1 MTKLNTGLSG
11 CSLELINDRVLRKHS
26 PTTDYNPRLLSQ
38 ADKQVVFGSRIYKNI
53 DAPKV
58 CDIQKNPFLK
68 NYFDMEYISGKNFE
82 DFFSTASVNDIE
94 FVVSTLFDYFDTLIS
109 TARSVDATKQILDK
123 IDSLK
128 EKSSY
133 QKYIEFLRKY
143 VEDRRIIVPH
153 TFCHGDLTFANIIFH
168 KNRLFFIDFL
178 DCYVDT
184 FLSDLV
190 KLKQDLHH
198 LWAVKNQDVYTVRIH
213 QIYEHIWDK
222 LEVRYTD
229 YLTESFHIL
238 DVLNALRI
246 EPYLTSDSQRV
257 ILEGIVKSTELYAI
271 SYCSDGGT
279 INQISKNEAQVD
291 VVTSNDKSY
300 DGDRSD

>member
-11 CSLELINDRVLRKHS
+11 CSLELINDRVLRKYS
-26 PTTDYNPRLLSQ
+26 PTTDYNTRLLSQ
-38 ADKQVVFGSRIYKNI
+38 ADKQVVFGDRIYKNI

-58 CDIQKNPFLK
+58 YDIQK
-68 NYFDMEYISGKNFE
+68 NYFDMEYIAGKSFE
-82 DFFSTASVNDIE
+82 EFFSIASVNDVE

-109 TARSVDATKQILDK
+109 TARNIDATKQILDK

-128 EKSSY
+128 EKSSHK
-133 QKYIEFLRKY
+133 KYIEFLRKY
-143 VEDRRIIVPH
+143 VEDNKIIVPH

-198 LWAVKNQDVYTVRIH
+198 LWAVRNQDVYTNRIH
-213 QIYEHIWDK
+213 QIYQYIWDK
-222 LEVRYTD
+222 LETRY
-229 YLTESFHIL
+229 ESYMGDGFHIL
-238 DVLNALRI
+238 DVMNTLRI
-246 EPYLTSDSQRV
+246 EPYLTSDDQRV

-271 SYCSDGGT
+271 SCSSDGGT
-279 INQISKNEAQVD
+279 FN
-291 VVTSNDKSY
+291 
-300 DGDRSD
+300 

>member
-11 CSLELINDRVLRKHS
+11 CSLELINDRVLRKYS
-26 PTTDYNPRLLSQ
+26 PTTDYNSRLLSQ
-38 ADKQVVFGSRIYKNI
+38 ADKQVVFGNRIYKNI

-58 CDIQKNPFLK
+58 YDIQK
-68 NYFDMEYISGKNFE
+68 NYFDMEYVAGKSFE
-82 DFFSTASVNDIE
+82 DFFSMASVNDVE

-109 TARSVDATKQILDK
+109 TARNIDVTKQILDK
-123 IDSLK
+123 IDTLK

-133 QKYIEFLRKY
+133 PKYIEFLRKY
-143 VEDRRIIVPH
+143 VEDNRMIVPH

-168 KNRLFFIDFL
+168 QNRLFFIDFL

-198 LWAVKNQDVYTVRIH
+198 LWAVRNQDVYTVRIH
-213 QIYEHIWDK
+213 QIYEYIWDK
-222 LEVRYTD
+222 LEVRYAD
-229 YLTESFHIL
+229 YMTKSFHIL
-238 DVLNALRI
+238 DVMNALRI

-271 SYCSDGGT
+271 SYCSDGGA
-279 INQISKNEAQVD
+279 IN
-291 VVTSNDKSY
+291 
-300 DGDRSD
+300 

>member
-11 CSLELINDRVLRKHS
+11 CKLELINGLLRKHS
-26 PTTDYNPRLLSQ
+26 ASTDYNSRLISQ
-38 ADKQVVFGSRIYKNI
+38 AEKQIVFSKRIYKNI
-53 DAPKV
+53 ETPKV
-58 CDIQKNPFLK
+58 HDIEVS
-68 NYFDMEYISGKNFE
+68 YFDMDYVSGQNFE
-82 DFFSTASVNDIE
+82 EFFSIASVNDVE

-109 TARSVDATKQILDK
+109 TARNVDASNKILKK
-123 IDSLK
+123 IAILK
-128 EKSSY
+128 EKTSY
-133 QKYIEFLRKY
+133 PKYIEFLRKY
-143 VEDRRIIVPH
+143 VEDNKIIVPH

-198 LWAVKNQDVYTVRIH
+198 LWAVKNQNVYSNRIH
-213 QIYEHIWDK
+213 QIYQYIWDK
-222 LEVRYTD
+222 LEVRYESFMN
-229 YLTESFHIL
+229 ESFHIL
-238 DVLNALRI
+238 DVMNTLRI

-271 SYCSDGGT
+271 SCSSDGGT
-279 INQISKNEAQVD
+279 FN
-291 VVTSNDKSY
+291 
-300 DGDRSD
+300 

>member
-11 CSLELINDRVLRKHS
+11 CSLELINDRVLRKYS
-26 PTTDYNPRLLSQ
+26 PTTDYNSRLLSQ
-38 ADKQVVFGSRIYKNI
+38 ADKQVVFGNRIYKNI

-58 CDIQKNPFLK
+58 YDIQK
-68 NYFDMEYISGKNFE
+68 NYFDMEYIAGKSFE
-82 DFFSTASVNDIE
+82 EFFSVASVNDIE

-109 TARSVDATKQILDK
+109 TARNFDATNKILTK

-128 EKSSY
+128 EKSSHK
-133 QKYIEFLRKY
+133 KYIEFLRKY
-143 VEDRRIIVPH
+143 VEDNRIIVPH

-198 LWAVKNQDVYTVRIH
+198 LWAVRNQDVYSVRIH
-213 QIYEHIWDK
+213 QIYQYIWDK
-222 LEVRYTD
+222 LEVRYESFMN
-229 YLTESFHIL
+229 ESFHIL
-238 DVLNALRI
+238 DAMNALRI
-246 EPYLTSDSQRV
+246 EPYLTSDDQRV

-271 SYCSDGGT
+271 SYCSYGGT
-279 INQISKNEAQVD
+279 INQISKDETKVD
-291 VVTSNDKSY
+291 VVTSNDTSH
-300 DGDRSD
+300 DGNRID

>member
-11 CSLELINDRVLRKHS
+11 CSLELINDRVLRKYS
-26 PTTDYNPRLLSQ
+26 PTTDYNSRLLSQ
-38 ADKQVVFGSRIYKNI
+38 ADKQVVFGNRIYKNI

-58 CDIQKNPFLK
+58 YDIQQ
-68 NYFDMEYISGKNFE
+68 NYFDMEYIAGKSFE
-82 DFFSTASVNDIE
+82 EFFSVASVNDIE

-109 TARSVDATKQILDK
+109 TARSFDATKQILTK

-128 EKSSY
+128 QKSSHK
-133 QKYIEFLRKY
+133 KYIEFLRKY
-143 VEDRRIIVPH
+143 VEDNRIIVPH

-198 LWAVKNQDVYTVRIH
+198 LWAVRNQDVYSNRIH
-213 QIYEHIWDK
+213 QIYQYIWDK
-222 LEVRYTD
+222 LEVRYESFMN
-229 YLTESFHIL
+229 ESFHIL
-238 DVLNALRI
+238 DVMNALRI
-246 EPYLTSDSQRV
+246 EPYLTSDDQRV

-271 SYCSDGGT
+271 SCSSDGGA
-279 INQISKNEAQVD
+279 INQISETKTEVD
-291 VVTSNDKSY
+291 VVTSNDKSH
-300 DGDRSD
+300 DGNRGD

>member
-11 CSLELINDRVLRKHS
+11 CSLELINDRVLRKYS
-26 PTTDYNPRLLSQ
+26 PTTDYNLRLLSQ
-38 ADKQVVFGSRIYKNI
+38 ADKQVVFGNRIYKNI

-58 CDIQKNPFLK
+58 YDIQK
-68 NYFDMEYISGKNFE
+68 NYFDMEYVAGKSFDE
-82 DFFSTASVNDIE
+82 FFSTASVNDVE
-94 FVVSTLFDYFDTLIS
+94 FVISTLFDYFDTLIS
-109 TARSVDATKQILDK
+109 TARNVDARKQILDK
-123 IDSLK
+123 LDSLK

-133 QKYIEFLRKY
+133 SKYIEFLRKY
-143 VEDRRIIVPH
+143 VEDNRMIVPH
-153 TFCHGDLTFANIIFH
+153 TFCHGDLTFTNIIFH

-198 LWAVKNQDVYTVRIH
+198 LWAVRNQDVYTARIH
-213 QIYEHIWDK
+213 QIYEYIWDK
-222 LEVRYTD
+222 LEVRYAD
-229 YLTESFHIL
+229 YMTKSFHIL
-238 DVLNALRI
+238 DVMNALRI

-271 SYCSDGGT
+271 SYCSDGGA
-279 INQISKNEAQVD
+279 IN
-291 VVTSNDKSY
+291 
-300 DGDRSD
+300 

>member
-11 CSLELINDRVLRKHS
+11 CSLELINDRVLRKYS
-26 PTTDYNPRLLSQ
+26 PTTDYNTRLLSQ
-38 ADKQVVFGSRIYKNI
+38 ADKQVVFGNRIYKNI

-58 CDIQKNPFLK
+58 YDIQQ
-68 NYFDMEYISGKNFE
+68 NYFDMEYIAGKSFE
-82 DFFSTASVNDIE
+82 EFFSSASVNDVE

-109 TARSVDATKQILDK
+109 TARSFDATNKILTK

-128 EKSSY
+128 EKSSHK
-133 QKYIEFLRKY
+133 KYIEFLRKY
-143 VEDRRIIVPH
+143 VEDNRIIVPH

-198 LWAVKNQDVYTVRIH
+198 LWAVRNQDVYSNRIH
-213 QIYEHIWDK
+213 QIYQYIWDK
-222 LEVRYTD
+222 LEVRYESFMN
-229 YLTESFHIL
+229 ESFHIL
-238 DVLNALRI
+238 DAMNALRI
-246 EPYLTSDSQRV
+246 EPYLTSDDQRV

-271 SYCSDGGT
+271 SCSSDGGA
-279 INQISKNEAQVD
+279 INQISETKTEVD
-291 VVTSNDKSY
+291 VVTSNDKSH
-300 DGDRSD
+300 DGNRGD

>member
-11 CSLELINDRVLRKHS
+11 CSLELINDRVLRKYS
-26 PTTDYNPRLLSQ
+26 PTTDYNSRLLSQ
-38 ADKQVVFGSRIYKNI
+38 ADKQVVFGDRIYKNI

-58 CDIQKNPFLK
+58 YDMQK
-68 NYFDMEYISGKNFE
+68 NYFDMEYIAGKSFE
-82 DFFSTASVNDIE
+82 EFFSIASVNDVE

-109 TARSVDATKQILDK
+109 TARSFDATNKILTK

-128 EKSSY
+128 EKSSHK
-133 QKYIEFLRKY
+133 KYIEFLRKY
-143 VEDRRIIVPH
+143 VEDNKIIVPH

-198 LWAVKNQDVYTVRIH
+198 LWAVRNQDVYSNRIH
-213 QIYEHIWDK
+213 QIYQYIWDK
-222 LEVRYTD
+222 LEVRYESFMN
-229 YLTESFHIL
+229 ESFHIL
-238 DVLNALRI
+238 DVMNALRI
-246 EPYLTSDSQRV
+246 EPYLTSDDQRV

-271 SYCSDGGT
+271 SCSSDGGA
-279 INQISKNEAQVD
+279 INQISETKTEVD
-291 VVTSNDKSY
+291 VVTSNDKSH
-300 DGDRSD
+300 DGNRGD

>member
-11 CSLELINDRVLRKHS
+11 CSLELINDRVLRKYS
-26 PTTDYNPRLLSQ
+26 PTTDYNSRLLSQ
-38 ADKQVVFGSRIYKNI
+38 ADKQVVFGNRIYKNI

-58 CDIQKNPFLK
+58 YDIQQ
-68 NYFDMEYISGKNFE
+68 NYFDMEYIAGKSFE
-82 DFFSTASVNDIE
+82 EFFSSASVNDVE
-94 FVVSTLFDYFDTLIS
+94 FVVSTLFDYFDALIS
-109 TARSVDATKQILDK
+109 TARSFDATNKILTK

-128 EKSSY
+128 EKSSHK
-133 QKYIEFLRKY
+133 KYIEFLRKY
-143 VEDRRIIVPH
+143 VEDNRIIVPH

-198 LWAVKNQDVYTVRIH
+198 LWAVRNQDVYSNRIH
-213 QIYEHIWDK
+213 QIYQYIWDK
-222 LEVRYTD
+222 LEVRYESFMN
-229 YLTESFHIL
+229 ESFHIL
-238 DVLNALRI
+238 DVMNALRI
-246 EPYLTSDSQRV
+246 EPYLTSDDQRV

-271 SYCSDGGT
+271 SCSSDGGA
-279 INQISKNEAQVD
+279 INQISETKTEVD
-291 VVTSNDKSY
+291 VVTSNDKSP
-300 DGDRSD
+300 DGNRGD

>member
-11 CSLELINDRVLRKHS
+11 CSLELINDRVLRKYS
-26 PTTDYNPRLLSQ
+26 PTTDYNSRLLSQ
-38 ADKQVVFGSRIYKNI
+38 ADKQVVFGNRIYKNI

-58 CDIQKNPFLK
+58 YDTQQ
-68 NYFDMEYISGKNFE
+68 NYFDMEYIAGKSFE
-82 DFFSTASVNDIE
+82 EFFSSASVNDVE

-109 TARSVDATKQILDK
+109 TARSFDATNKILTK

-128 EKSSY
+128 EKSSHK
-133 QKYIEFLRKY
+133 KYIEFLRKY
-143 VEDRRIIVPH
+143 VEDNKIIVPH

-198 LWAVKNQDVYTVRIH
+198 LWAVRNQDVYSNRIH
-213 QIYEHIWDK
+213 QIYQYIWDK
-222 LEVRYTD
+222 LEVRYESFMN
-229 YLTESFHIL
+229 ESFHIL
-238 DVLNALRI
+238 DAMNALRI
-246 EPYLTSDSQRV
+246 EPYLTSDDQRV

-271 SYCSDGGT
+271 SCSSDGGA
-279 INQISKNEAQVD
+279 INQISETKTEVD
-291 VVTSNDKSY
+291 VVTSNDKSH
-300 DGDRSD
+300 DGNRGD

>member
-11 CSLELINDRVLRKHS
+11 CSLELINDRVLRKYS
-26 PTTDYNPRLLSQ
+26 PTTDYNSRLLSQ
-38 ADKQVVFGSRIYKNI
+38 ADKQVVFGNRIYKNI

-58 CDIQKNPFLK
+58 YDTQQ
-68 NYFDMEYISGKNFE
+68 NYFDMEYIAGKSFE
-82 DFFSTASVNDIE
+82 EFFSVASANDIE

-109 TARSVDATKQILDK
+109 TARNFDATNKILTK
-123 IDSLK
+123 LDSLK
-128 EKSSY
+128 EKSSHK
-133 QKYIEFLRKY
+133 KYIEFLRKY
-143 VEDRRIIVPH
+143 VEDNRIIVPH

-190 KLKQDLHH
+190 KLKQDLYH
-198 LWAVKNQDVYTVRIH
+198 LWAVHNQDLYSVRIH
-213 QIYEHIWDK
+213 QIYQYIWDK
-222 LEVRYTD
+222 LEVRY
-229 YLTESFHIL
+229 ESFMNQSFHIL
-238 DVLNALRI
+238 DAINALRI
-246 EPYLTSDSQRV
+246 EPYLTSDDQRV

-279 INQISKNEAQVD
+279 INQISKDETKVD
-291 VVTSNDKSY
+291 VVTSNDTSH
-300 DGDRSD
+300 DGNRSD

>member
-11 CSLELINDRVLRKHS
+11 CSLELINDRVLRKYS
-26 PTTDYNPRLLSQ
+26 PTTDYNSRLLSQ
-38 ADKQVVFGSRIYKNI
+38 ADKQVVFGNLIYKNI

-58 CDIQKNPFLK
+58 YDIHK
-68 NYFDMEYISGKNFE
+68 NYFDMEYIAGKSFDE
-82 DFFSTASVNDIE
+82 FFSIASVNDIE
-94 FVVSTLFDYFDTLIS
+94 FVISTLFDYFDTLIS
-109 TARSVDATKQILDK
+109 TARNIDATKQILDK
-123 IDSLK
+123 LDSLK

-133 QKYIEFLRKY
+133 PKYIEFLRKY
-143 VEDRRIIVPH
+143 VEDKRIIVPH

-168 KNRLFFIDFL
+168 ENRLFFIDFL

-198 LWAVKNQDVYTVRIH
+198 LWAVRNQDVYTVRIH
-213 QIYEHIWDK
+213 QIYEYIWDK
-222 LEVRYTD
+222 LEIRYTD
-229 YLTESFHIL
+229 YLTDGFHIL
-238 DVLNALRI
+238 DVMNALSI

-271 SYCSDGGT
+271 SYCSDGGA
-279 INQISKNEAQVD
+279 INQIP
-291 VVTSNDKSY
+291 
-300 DGDRSD
+300 

>member
-11 CSLELINDRVLRKHS
+11 CSLELINDRVLRKYS
-26 PTTDYNPRLLSQ
+26 PTTDYNSRLLSQ
-38 ADKQVVFGSRIYKNI
+38 ADKQVVFGNRIYKNI

-58 CDIQKNPFLK
+58 YDIQK
-68 NYFDMEYISGKNFE
+68 NYFDMEYVAGKSFE
-82 DFFSTASVNDIE
+82 EFFSIASVNDIE
-94 FVVSTLFDYFDTLIS
+94 FVVSTLFDYFDALIS
-109 TARSVDATKQILDK
+109 TARNTDATKQILDK
-123 IDSLK
+123 LDSLK

-133 QKYIEFLRKY
+133 PKYIEFLRKY
-143 VEDRRIIVPH
+143 VEDNKIIVPH

-168 KNRLFFIDFL
+168 QNRLFFIDFL

-198 LWAVKNQDVYTVRIH
+198 LWAVKNQDVYSNRIH
-213 QIYEHIWDK
+213 QIYQYIWDK
-222 LEVRYTD
+222 LEVRYES
-229 YLTESFHIL
+229 YLNEGFHIL
-238 DVLNALRI
+238 DVINALRI

-271 SYCSDGGT
+271 SYCSDGGA
-279 INQISKNEAQVD
+279 INQISKHETEVD
-291 VVTSNDKSY
+291 VVTSNVTSH

>member
-11 CSLELINDRVLRKHS
+11 CSLELINDRVLRKYS
-26 PTTDYNPRLLSQ
+26 PTTDYNSRLLSQ
-38 ADKQVVFGSRIYKNI
+38 ADKQVVFGNRIYKNI

-58 CDIQKNPFLK
+58 YDTQE
-68 NYFDMEYISGKNFE
+68 NYFDMEYIAGKSFE
-82 DFFSTASVNDIE
+82 EFFSSASVNDVE

-109 TARSVDATKQILDK
+109 TARSFDATKQILTK

-128 EKSSY
+128 EKSSHK
-133 QKYIEFLRKY
+133 KYIEFLRKY
-143 VEDRRIIVPH
+143 VEDNKIIVPH

-198 LWAVKNQDVYTVRIH
+198 LWAVRNQNVYSNRIH
-213 QIYEHIWDK
+213 QIYQYIWDK
-222 LEVRYTD
+222 LEVRYESFMN
-229 YLTESFHIL
+229 ESFHIL
-238 DVLNALRI
+238 DVMNTLRI
-246 EPYLTSDSQRV
+246 EPYLTSDDQRV

-271 SYCSDGGT
+271 SCSSDGGA
-279 INQISKNEAQVD
+279 INQIPKNETEVD

-300 DGDRSD
+300 DGNRGD

>member
-11 CSLELINDRVLRKHS
+11 CKLELINGLLRKHS
-26 PTTDYNPRLLSQ
+26 ASTDYNSRLISQ
-38 ADKQVVFGSRIYKNI
+38 AEKQIVFSKRIYKNI
-53 DAPKV
+53 ETPKV
-58 CDIQKNPFLK
+58 HDIEVSH
-68 NYFDMEYISGKNFE
+68 FDMDYVSGQNFE
-82 DFFSTASVNDIE
+82 EFFSIASVNDVE

-109 TARSVDATKQILDK
+109 TARNVDASNKILKK
-123 IDSLK
+123 IASLK
-128 EKSSY
+128 EKTSY
-133 QKYIEFLRKY
+133 PKYIEFLRKY
-143 VEDRRIIVPH
+143 VEDNRIIVPH

-198 LWAVKNQDVYTVRIH
+198 LWAVRNQDVYTNRIH
-213 QIYEHIWDK
+213 QIYEYIWDK
-222 LEVRYTD
+222 LEIRYAD
-229 YLTESFHIL
+229 HLTNSFHIL
-238 DVLNALRI
+238 DVINALRI

-279 INQISKNEAQVD
+279 INQISETKTEVD
-291 VVTSNDKSY
+291 VVTSYDKSF
-300 DGDRSD
+300 DGNRSD

>member
-11 CSLELINDRVLRKHS
+11 CSLELINDRVLRKYS
-26 PTTDYNPRLLSQ
+26 PTTDYNSRLLSQ
-38 ADKQVVFGSRIYKNI
+38 ADKQVVFGNRIYKNI

-58 CDIQKNPFLK
+58 YDIQK
-68 NYFDMEYISGKNFE
+68 NYFDMEYVAGKSFE
-82 DFFSTASVNDIE
+82 EFFSIASVNDIE

-109 TARSVDATKQILDK
+109 TARSFDATNKILTK

-128 EKSSY
+128 EKSSHK
-133 QKYIEFLRKY
+133 KYIEFLRKY
-143 VEDRRIIVPH
+143 VEDNKIIVPH

-198 LWAVKNQDVYTVRIH
+198 LWAVKNENVYSNRIH
-213 QIYEHIWDK
+213 QIYQYIWDK
-222 LEVRYTD
+222 LEVRYESFMN
-229 YLTESFHIL
+229 ESFHIL
-238 DVLNALRI
+238 DVMNTLRI

-271 SYCSDGGT
+271 SCSSDGGT
-279 INQISKNEAQVD
+279 FN
-291 VVTSNDKSY
+291 
-300 DGDRSD
+300 

>member
-11 CSLELINDRVLRKHS
+11 CSLELINDRVLRKYS
-26 PTTDYNPRLLSQ
+26 PTTDYNSRLLSQ
-38 ADKQVVFGSRIYKNI
+38 ADKQVVFGDRIYKNI

-58 CDIQKNPFLK
+58 YDIQK
-68 NYFDMEYISGKNFE
+68 NYFDMEYIAGKSFDE
-82 DFFSTASVNDIE
+82 FFSIASVNDVE

-109 TARSVDATKQILDK
+109 TARNVNASNKILKK
-123 IDSLK
+123 ITSLK
-128 EKSSY
+128 EKTSY
-133 QKYIEFLRKY
+133 PKYIEFLRKY
-143 VEDRRIIVPH
+143 VEDNQLIVPH

-198 LWAVKNQDVYTVRIH
+198 LWSVRNQDVYSNRIH
-213 QIYEHIWDK
+213 QIYQYIWDK
-222 LEVRYTD
+222 LEVRYESFMN
-229 YLTESFHIL
+229 ESFHIL
-238 DVLNALRI
+238 DAMNALRI
-246 EPYLTSDSQRV
+246 EPYLTSDDQRV

-271 SYCSDGGT
+271 SCSSDGGA
-279 INQISKNEAQVD
+279 INQISETKTEVD
-291 VVTSNDKSY
+291 VVTSNDTSH
-300 DGDRSD
+300 DGNRSD

>member
-11 CSLELINDRVLRKHS
+11 CSLELINDRVLRKYS
-26 PTTDYNPRLLSQ
+26 PTTDYNSRLLSQ
-38 ADKQVVFGSRIYKNI
+38 ADKQVVFGNRIYKNI

-58 CDIQKNPFLK
+58 YDTQQ
-68 NYFDMEYISGKNFE
+68 NYFDMEYIAGKSFE
-82 DFFSTASVNDIE
+82 EFFSVASANDIE

-109 TARSVDATKQILDK
+109 TSRNFDATNKILAK

-128 EKSSY
+128 EKSSHK
-133 QKYIEFLRKY
+133 KYIEFLRKY
-143 VEDRRIIVPH
+143 VEDNKIIVPH

-198 LWAVKNQDVYTVRIH
+198 LWAVRNQNVYSNRIH
-213 QIYEHIWDK
+213 QIYQYIWDK
-222 LEVRYTD
+222 LEVRYESFMN
-229 YLTESFHIL
+229 ESFHIL
-238 DVLNALRI
+238 DVMNTLRI
-246 EPYLTSDSQRV
+246 EPYLTSDDQRV

-271 SYCSDGGT
+271 SCSSDGGA
-279 INQISKNEAQVD
+279 INQISETKTEVD
-291 VVTSNDKSY
+291 VVTSNDKSH
-300 DGDRSD
+300 DGNRGD

>member
-11 CSLELINDRVLRKHS
+11 CSLELINDRVLRKYS
-26 PTTDYNPRLLSQ
+26 PTTDYNSRLLSQ
-38 ADKQVVFGSRIYKNI
+38 ADKQVVFGNRIYKNI

-58 CDIQKNPFLK
+58 YDTQQ
-68 NYFDMEYISGKNFE
+68 NYFDMEYIAGKSFE
-82 DFFSTASVNDIE
+82 EFFSSASVNDVE

-109 TARSVDATKQILDK
+109 TARSFDATNKILTK

-128 EKSSY
+128 EKSSHK
-133 QKYIEFLRKY
+133 KYIEFLRKY
-143 VEDRRIIVPH
+143 VEDNRIIVPH

-198 LWAVKNQDVYTVRIH
+198 LWAVRNQDVYSNRIH
-213 QIYEHIWDK
+213 QIYQYIWDK
-222 LEVRYTD
+222 LEVRYESFMN
-229 YLTESFHIL
+229 ESFHIL
-238 DVLNALRI
+238 DVMNALRI
-246 EPYLTSDSQRV
+246 EPYLTSDDQRV

-271 SYCSDGGT
+271 SCSSDGGA
-279 INQISKNEAQVD
+279 INQISETKTEVD
-291 VVTSNDKSY
+291 VVTSNDKSH
-300 DGDRSD
+300 DGNRGD

>member
-11 CSLELINDRVLRKHS
+11 CSLELINDRVLRKYS
-26 PTTDYNPRLLSQ
+26 PTTDYNSRLLSQ
-38 ADKQVVFGSRIYKNI
+38 ADKQVVFGNRIYKNI

-58 CDIQKNPFLK
+58 YDIQQ
-68 NYFDMEYISGKNFE
+68 NYFDMEYIAGKSFE
-82 DFFSTASVNDIE
+82 EFFSSASVNDVE

-109 TARSVDATKQILDK
+109 TARSFDATNKILTK

-128 EKSSY
+128 EKSSHK
-133 QKYIEFLRKY
+133 KYIEFLRKY
-143 VEDRRIIVPH
+143 VEDNKIIVPH

-198 LWAVKNQDVYTVRIH
+198 LWAVRNQDVYSNRIH
-213 QIYEHIWDK
+213 QIYQYIWDK
-222 LEVRYTD
+222 LEVRYESFMN
-229 YLTESFHIL
+229 ESFHIL
-238 DVLNALRI
+238 DVMNALRI
-246 EPYLTSDSQRV
+246 EPYLTSDDQRV

-271 SYCSDGGT
+271 SCSSDGGA
-279 INQISKNEAQVD
+279 INQISETKTEVD
-291 VVTSNDKSY
+291 VVTSNDKSP
-300 DGDRSD
+300 DGNRGD

>member
-11 CSLELINDRVLRKHS
+11 CSLELINDRVLRKYS
-26 PTTDYNPRLLSQ
+26 PTTDYNSRLLSQ
-38 ADKQVVFGSRIYKNI
+38 ADKQVVFGNRIYKNI

-58 CDIQKNPFLK
+58 YDIQE
-68 NYFDMEYISGKNFE
+68 NYFDMEYVAGKSFD
-82 DFFSTASVNDIE
+82 DFFSIASVNDIE

-109 TARSVDATKQILDK
+109 TARNIDVTKQILDK
-123 IDSLK
+123 LDSLK

-133 QKYIEFLRKY
+133 PKYIEFLRKY
-143 VEDRRIIVPH
+143 VENRRIIVPH

-198 LWAVKNQDVYTVRIH
+198 LWAVRNQDVYSNRIH
-213 QIYEHIWDK
+213 QIYQYIWDK
-222 LEVRYTD
+222 LEVRYESFMN
-229 YLTESFHIL
+229 ESFHIL
-238 DVLNALRI
+238 DVMNTLRI

-271 SYCSDGGT
+271 SCSSDGGT
-279 INQISKNEAQVD
+279 FN
-291 VVTSNDKSY
+291 
-300 DGDRSD
+300 

>member
-11 CSLELINDRVLRKHS
+11 CSLELINDRVLRKYS
-26 PTTDYNPRLLSQ
+26 PTTDYNTRLLSQ
-38 ADKQVVFGSRIYKNI
+38 ADKQVVFGNRIYKNI

-58 CDIQKNPFLK
+58 YDIQQ
-68 NYFDMEYISGKNFE
+68 NYFDMEYIAGKSFE
-82 DFFSTASVNDIE
+82 EFFSIASVNDVE

-109 TARSVDATKQILDK
+109 TARSFDATNKILTK

-128 EKSSY
+128 EKSSHK
-133 QKYIEFLRKY
+133 KYIEFLRKY
-143 VEDRRIIVPH
+143 VEDNKIIVPH

-198 LWAVKNQDVYTVRIH
+198 LWAVRNQDVYSNRIH
-213 QIYEHIWDK
+213 QIYQYIWDK
-222 LEVRYTD
+222 LEVRYESFMN
-229 YLTESFHIL
+229 ESFHIL
-238 DVLNALRI
+238 DVMNALRI
-246 EPYLTSDSQRV
+246 EPYLTSDDQRV

-271 SYCSDGGT
+271 SCSSDGGA
-279 INQISKNEAQVD
+279 INQISETKTEVD
-291 VVTSNDKSY
+291 VVTSNDKSF
-300 DGDRSD
+300 DGNRGD